1 MRRDRRLER
10 GDTMGAKPKKTGTA
24 ARVPATKKRTP
35 ARRVPTRKTA
45 GKSRR
50 ATTRDQTVDGYIAAL
65 IGEQAEVAERL
76 RDLVR
81 GVAPSAGESIKWGQP
96 VYEDNGPFCY
106 FKAGAEGVTIGFW
119 RGAELDDP
127 DGRLVESDGERMKH
141 LELHSVD
148 DIDEDAIGRWVRQ
161 AIDLN
166 WRYGNPTQPGSQAIQ
181 DTAEEEA
188 AAETAGATG
197 SDEKWPHSGE
207 DVVVDVDE
215 GDERDGARY
224 GTAHDETT
232 PRPIEP
238 VQPIESVVDDDSFE
252 PAWKDSDR

>member
-1 MRRDRRLER
+1 
-10 GDTMGAKPKKTGTA
+10 MGAKPKKTGTA

-50 ATTRDQTVDGYIAAL
+50 ATTLDQTVEGYIAAMT
-65 IGEQAEVAERL
+65 GELAEVAGRL

-81 GVAPSAGESIKWGQP
+81 GVAPSATESIKWGQP

-106 FKAGAEGVTIGFW
+106 LKAGAESVTIGFW

-127 DGRLVESDGERMKH
+127 DQRLVESDGERMKH
-141 LELHSVD
+141 LELSSAD

-181 DTAEEEA
+181 DTGEEDV
-188 AAETAGATG
+188 AAEPAGAPG

-207 DVVVDVDE
+207 DVVVDVD
-215 GDERDGARY
+215 DNDDRDGARY

-232 PRPIEP
+232 PRPIES

>member
-1 MRRDRRLER
+1 
-10 GDTMGAKPKKTGTA
+10 MGAKPKKTGTA
-24 ARVPATKKRTP
+24 ARVPATKRTP
-35 ARRVPTRKTA
+35 ARRVPTRKAA

-50 ATTRDQTVDGYIAAL
+50 ATTRDQTVDGYIAGL
-65 IGEQAEVAERL
+65 SGGLAEVAERL

-81 GVAPSAGESIKWGQP
+81 GVAPSATESIKWGQP
-96 VYEDNGPFCY
+96 VYEQNGPVCY
-106 FKAGAEGVTIGFW
+106 LKAGADSVTFGFW

-127 DGRLVESDGERMKH
+127 DQRLESDDERMKH
-141 LELHSVD
+141 LELRSVD
-148 DIDEDAIGRWVRQ
+148 DIDEAAIGSWVRQ

-181 DTAEEEA
+181 GTGEED
-188 AAETAGATG
+188 AGAEPAGSPG

-207 DVVVDVDE
+207 DVVVDIDVDE
-215 GDERDGARY
+215 GDERDDARY
-224 GTAHDETT
+224 SGAHDETT
-232 PRPIEP
+232 PRPIES